1 MPQILSP
8 ETLLSVGVGIGL
20 AAAAGFR
27 VFVPLLV
34 LSLAARAGW
43 VPLSAGFEWLGSTAA
58 TVAFASATVLEVG
71 AYYVPW
77 LDNLLD
83 TINAPTAVVAGMIAT
98 ASVVT
103 DLPPLLKWSIAIVG
117 GGGAAGLVAG
127 STSLLRL
134 KSTAF
139 TGGLGNPVIATTELV
154 GSVVTS
160 VLAVLVPIL
169 VLLFVLLLVFVI
181 WRVSRKLSA
190 PSAAA
195 ELEVPR
201 R

>member
-1 MPQILSP
+1 MPQVFSP
-8 ETLLSVGVGIGL
+8 ETLLSIGVGIGL

-58 TVAFASATVLEVG
+58 TLAFASATMLEVV

-77 LDNLLD
+77 RDNLLD
-83 TINAPTAVVAGMIAT
+83 TISAPTAVVAGMIAT

-103 DLPPLLKWSIAIVG
+103 DLPPLLKWSIAIIG

-139 TGGLGNPVIATTELV
+139 TGGLANPIVATTELA

-160 VLAVLVPIL
+160 VLAILVPII
-169 VLLFVLLLVFVI
+169 VLLFVLFLTLVG
-181 WRVSRKLSA
+181 WRVSRKLSG
-190 PSAAA
+190 SGGTS
-195 ELEVPR
+195 ELKAR
-201 R
+201 S